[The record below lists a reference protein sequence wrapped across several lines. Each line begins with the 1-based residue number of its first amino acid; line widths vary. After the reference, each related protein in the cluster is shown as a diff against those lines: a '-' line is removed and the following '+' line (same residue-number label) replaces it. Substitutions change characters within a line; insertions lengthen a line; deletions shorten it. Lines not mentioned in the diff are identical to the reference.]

1 MIIKSLTQFKKDI
14 KVGDIVETTFHI
26 RSKGYSRETDEN
38 EYEDVQRPPRR
49 VVDCNTTGFSL
60 ATLRDGK
67 WEQRRIKYPK
77 ASNCCIENGK
87 LIIMGDDLDNPY
99 NKEPIKWLTIQVVE
113 S

>member
-1 MIIKSLTQFKKDI
+1 MIISSLTQFKKNI
-14 KVGDIVETTFHI
+14 KVGDVVETTFHI
-26 RSKGYSRETDEN
+26 RSKGHSTETGKN
-38 EYEDVQRPPRR
+38 EYQDVQRPPRR

-60 ATLRDGK
+60 ATFRNGK

-77 ASNCCIENGK
+77 ASNCYIESGK

-99 NKEPIKWLTIQVVE
+99 NTDPVKWLTIQVVE